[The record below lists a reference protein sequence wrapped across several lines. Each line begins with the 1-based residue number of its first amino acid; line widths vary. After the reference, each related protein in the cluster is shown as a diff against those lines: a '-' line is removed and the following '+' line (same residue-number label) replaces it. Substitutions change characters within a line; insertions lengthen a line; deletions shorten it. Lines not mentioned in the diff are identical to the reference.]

1 MLFYLVISQQAS
13 LVSSIAARA
22 FIVKYQRQH
31 THEEEPRHRHVRR
44 ISRILLSLLCMLL
57 LQSAFVTF
65 RQIVRACPSML
76 NAVKMRGLGIGLAA
90 VRRAEAEADER
101 DEASSTLALF
111 TYT

>member
-1 MLFYLVISQQAS
+1 
-13 LVSSIAARA
+13 
-22 FIVKYQRQH
+22 
-31 THEEEPRHRHVRR
+31 
-44 ISRILLSLLCMLL
+44 
-57 LQSAFVTF
+57 
-65 RQIVRACPSML
+65 ML